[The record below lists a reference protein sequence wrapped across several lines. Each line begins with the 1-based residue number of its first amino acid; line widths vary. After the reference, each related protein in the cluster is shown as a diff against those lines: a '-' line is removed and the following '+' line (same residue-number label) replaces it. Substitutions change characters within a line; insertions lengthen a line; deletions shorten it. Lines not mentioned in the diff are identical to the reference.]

1 MPQEPESLFVQKDY
15 SKILAACYELTE
27 VLASAVLVIAILF
40 SFAMRFAGVV
50 GGSMLPTLVDQDWLA
65 ITAHVPEPQRGSIVI
80 ISPRTNR
87 FQEPLVKRVIAVAGD
102 EVDIRDGQVWVNGV
116 AINEPYLIADIETMP
131 AQSHDSDID
140 YPVIVPNNA
149 VFVLGDNRGGSTDS
163 RHSAIGFVRTD
174 DVLGRVLFRLWP
186 NPQRVA

>member
-1 MPQEPESLFVQKDY
+1 MTEPETLFVPREH
-15 SKILAACYELTE
+15 SKVLAACYELTE
-27 VLASAVLVIAILF
+27 VLASAVLVIALLF

-50 GGSMLPTLVDQDWLA
+50 GDSMLPTLVNQDWLA

-80 ISPRTNR
+80 VSPRTNR

-102 EVDIRDGQVWVNGV
+102 EVDIRHGRVWVNGE
-116 AINEPYLIADIETMP
+116 AIDEPYLVEGVKTEP
-131 AQSHDSDID
+131 AHLCDSDMR

-163 RHSAIGFVRTD
+163 RHNAIGFVRTD
-174 DVLGRVLFRLWP
+174 DILGRVMFRMWP
-186 NPQRVA
+186 SPQRVS

>member
-1 MPQEPESLFVQKDY
+1 MPRETSRF
-15 SKILAACYELTE
+15 LAACYELTE

-65 ITAHVPEPQRGSIVI
+65 ITAHVPEPQRGSVVI

-102 EVDIRDGQVWVNGV
+102 EVDIRDGRVWVNGE
-116 AINEPYLIADIETMP
+116 AIDEAYLILDVETLP
-131 AQSHDSDID
+131 ALPHDSDLE
-140 YPVIVPNNA
+140 YPVIVPGNA

-163 RHSAIGFVRTD
+163 RHNAIGFVRTD

-186 NPQRVA
+186 NPQRIQ